1 MREQY
6 PTKAASKFPPAP
18 PAPYLP
24 RTLHDA
30 VAQVDVKHGYGEEEG
45 PDFTY
50 NAPPLIQNLFSVQ
63 KLTACRYKGHFLLGK
78 RQGRVFSFEMQRA
91 RHKSQRL
98 ISRAF
103 FEHVFLI
110 CVCSLRRLPLTFN
123 PGTVKVTWFTRLAT
137 SIRGIS
143 MAACTA
149 EVMESLFAAIS
160 ITLGSGGMARDVARA
175 DVCYQIVI
183 CMTPGLTL

>member
-1 MREQY
+1 M
-6 PTKAASKFPPAP
+6 
-18 PAPYLP
+18 
-24 RTLHDA
+24 
-30 VAQVDVKHGYGEEEG
+30 
-45 PDFTY
+45 
-50 NAPPLIQNLFSVQ
+50 
-63 KLTACRYKGHFLLGK
+63 
-78 RQGRVFSFEMQRA
+78 FSFEMQRA
-91 RHKSQRL
+91 HHKSQRM

-110 CVCSLRRLPLTFN
+110 CVCSVRRLPLTFN
-123 PGTVKVTWFTRLAT
+123 PGTVKVTWFTRPAT